1 MATCDLG
8 AAQARRRGRVVM
20 RVAGSKVWAS
30 LSAYESTELVRRFS
44 KERIGPEIN
53 ATKAREIAAYFA
65 QGREYF
71 RNAAGAGELVRPL
84 ILYYGAVALA
94 RGTVLFLDASKSKVV
109 ADHGLDGSGWDD
121 LNAKPGAVPELPVK
135 IKGGGTFPELARVS
149 GNSEWCTVR
158 NEGMPGEVTVRSP
171 GPELAPGTGVTMK
184 EALGQIPDVA
194 DLYERTFGEHSRRL
208 RCEVQVTGLPEPD
221 LVDAFTRNAVASD
234 QEVRRHA
241 WLGVV
246 PTQAG
251 LPDKDWVANILGNR
265 VAARDSGPNLLY
277 FAREPVHRV
286 AESHSFDLYYDAGTE
301 ERPRLDMPVSVAA
314 SGEEYLKLPT
324 DGRVILSTLLALH
337 TVAYAAGVLVRYH
350 PGYWAA
356 IVGRT
361 KGDSIAPVLS
371 AAVST
376 VEERYPLLILEVL
389 EG

>member
-1 MATCDLG
+1 
-8 AAQARRRGRVVM
+8 M

-30 LSAYESTELVRRFS
+30 LSAYESTELVGRFV
-44 KERIGPEIN
+44 KERTGRELN
-53 ATKAREIAAYFA
+53 TTKAREIAAHFA

-71 RNAAGAGELVRPL
+71 RNATGAGELVRPL

-121 LNAKPGAVPELPVK
+121 LNAKPDAVPDLPVK
-135 IKGGGTFPELARVS
+135 IKGDGTFPELARVS
-149 GNSEWCTVR
+149 ENSERCTVR

-171 GPELAPGTGVTMK
+171 GPELAPGTVITIK

-194 DLYERTFGEHSRRL
+194 GLYERTFGEHSRRL
-208 RCEVQVTGLPEPD
+208 RCEVQVTGLVEPS
-221 LVDAFTRNAVASD
+221 LADAFARNAIPPD

-246 PTQAG
+246 PTRAG
-251 LPDKDWVANILGNR
+251 LPDKDWVAKTLGNR
-265 VAARDSGPNLLY
+265 VAVKDTGANLLH

-301 ERPRLDMPVSVAA
+301 ERPRLDMPVATAA
-314 SGEEYLKLPT
+314 SGEEYLVLPT
-324 DGRVILSTLLALH
+324 DGGIVLSTLLSLH
-337 TVAYAAGVLVRYH
+337 LTAYAGGMLVRYH
-350 PGYWAA
+350 PGYWSAV
-356 IVGRT
+356 VGRT

-371 AAVST
+371 AAISVI
-376 VEERYPLLILEVL
+376 EERYPALVLDAL

>member
-1 MATCDLG
+1 
-8 AAQARRRGRVVM
+8 M
-20 RVAGSKVWAS
+20 RVAGSKVWAA
-30 LSAYESTELVRRFS
+30 LSAYESTELVRRFA

-53 ATKAREIAAYFA
+53 ATKAREIAAHFS

-71 RNAAGAGELVRPL
+71 RNATSAGELVRPL

-94 RGTVLFLDASKSKVV
+94 RGTVLFLDASKAKVV
-109 ADHGLDGSGWDD
+109 ADHGLNGYGWED
-121 LNAKPGAVPELPVK
+121 LNAKPSAVPDLPVK
-135 IKGGGTFPELARVS
+135 IKGEGTFPELARVS
-149 GNSEWCTVR
+149 GNSERCTVR

-171 GPELAPGTGVTMK
+171 GPELAPGTGITIK

-208 RCEVQVTGLPEPD
+208 RCEVQVTGLVEPS
-221 LVDAFTRNAVASD
+221 LADAFFRNAVPLD

-241 WLGVV
+241 FLGIV
-246 PTQAG
+246 PTRAG
-251 LPDKDWVANILGNR
+251 LPDKDWVAKILGGR
-265 VAARDSGPNLLY
+265 VSARDSGENLLH

-286 AESHSFDLYYDAGTE
+286 VESHSFDLYYDAGTLE
-301 ERPRLDMPVSVAA
+301 NPRLDIPVATAA
-314 SGEEYLKLPT
+314 PGEEYLVLPT
-324 DGRVILSTLLALH
+324 DGSVVLSTLLALH
-337 TVAYAAGVLVRYH
+337 AVAYAAGMLVRYH

-376 VEERYPLLILEVL
+376 VEERYPSLILEVL